1 MLVYRVSPKQ
11 YAHDLSG
18 EGSRIYGGRWNP
30 AGRPV
35 IYTSDSASLAMLE
48 MVAFYAISGA
58 PPDLALVVIEISDSV
73 TIEKPD
79 MAVLPT
85 DWNARPQK
93 PSTSNFGL
101 IWLDTFKASCLRVPS
116 VITPEGYGWNYI
128 LNPLHPE
135 LAGKMKVT
143 ESIEWKIDPRIAGKI
158 L

>member
-48 MVAFYAISGA
+48 TVAFYPVSGA
-58 PPDLALVVIEISDSV
+58 PPDLVLVVIEISDSV

-79 MAVLPT
+79 IGVLPT

-101 IWLDTFKASCLRVPS
+101 TWLDTSKASCLRVPS

-135 LAGKMKVT
+135 LAGKMRIT
-143 ESIEWKIDPRIAGKI
+143 ESIRWEIDPRIAGKI
-158 L
+158 I